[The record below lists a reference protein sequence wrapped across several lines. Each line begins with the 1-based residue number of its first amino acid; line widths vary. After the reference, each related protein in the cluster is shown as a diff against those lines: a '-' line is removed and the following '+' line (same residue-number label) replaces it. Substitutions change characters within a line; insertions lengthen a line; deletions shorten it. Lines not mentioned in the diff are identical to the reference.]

1 MGQSIPEILVLQGP
15 NLDLLGTREPE
26 IYGTTTLAGIESEL
40 DALADVLGCRLRH
53 VQSNHE
59 GALVD
64 AVRSAWQEGVVGALV
79 NAAAFTH
86 TSVAIRDVLS
96 ATELPFVEVHLSNT
110 AAREAFRHRSL
121 IADLASGVVM
131 GFGAESY
138 RLGLRGLWSVLAD

>member
-1 MGQSIPEILVLQGP
+1 MGDSIPEILVLQGP

-26 IYGTTTLAGIESEL
+26 IYGTTTLADIESEL

-64 AVRSAWQEGVVGALV
+64 AVRLAWQEGVVGALV

>member
-1 MGQSIPEILVLQGP
+1 MGESIPEILVLQGP

-26 IYGTTTLAGIESEL
+26 IYGTTTLADIESEL
-40 DALADVLGCRLRH
+40 DALADILGCRLRH

-64 AVRSAWQEGVVGALV
+64 AVRSAWQDGVVGALV

>member
-1 MGQSIPEILVLQGP
+1 MGESIPEILVLQGP

-26 IYGTTTLAGIESEL
+26 IYGTTTLADIESEL

>member
-1 MGQSIPEILVLQGP
+1 MGDSIPEILVLQGP

-26 IYGTTTLAGIESEL
+26 IYGTTTLADIESEL
-40 DALADVLGCRLRH
+40 DALADILGCRLRH

-64 AVRSAWQEGVVGALV
+64 AVRSAWQDGVVGALV